1 MSVGAG
7 FFMLWLWDVFFV
19 LGCDI
24 GALAWVWTRTGR
36 RNEREGCGGSDWHR
50 VIEGAELRLKA
61 RAQGVGFCA
70 EGRARCFGCR
80 EGRRAVCAFEV
91 YTLWVCAGARSTRF
105 GCARVRVYAFG
116 AGAFVVCAF
125 VVCAGV
131 LSELVLDAE
140 VEELRVVLLYEPVV
154 LGVKS
159 DILILVIKG
168 SFEDGAVALI
178 EVCVVADVV
187 PSGA

>member
-1 MSVGAG
+1 MKKRKIQCPWALDFLCYGYGTYFCVG
-7 FFMLWLWDVFFV
+7 LRYWR
-19 LGCDI
+19 I

-50 VIEGAELRLKA
+50 VIEGAGLRLKA

-70 EGRARCFGCR
+70 EGGARCFGCR
-80 EGRRAVCAFEV
+80 EGRRE
-91 YTLWVCAGARSTRF
+91 
-105 GCARVRVYAFG
+105 VYAFG
-116 AGAFVVCAF
+116 VCAF

>member
-1 MSVGAG
+1 MWWERLAPGYRRGRVAPEGSRAG
-7 FFMLWLWDVFFV
+7 
-19 LGCDI
+19 
-24 GALAWVWTRTGR
+24 
-36 RNEREGCGGSDWHR
+36 
-50 VIEGAELRLKA
+50 
-61 RAQGVGFCA
+61 
-70 EGRARCFGCR
+70 GRARCFGCR
-80 EGRRAVCAFEV
+80 AGRRVVCAFEGYAFGARAGVVCAFEV
-91 YTLWVCAGARSTRF
+91 YTLWVCAG
-105 GCARVRVYAFG
+105 
-116 AGAFVVCAF
+116 

-131 LSELVLDAE
+131 LSELVLNTE

>member
-1 MSVGAG
+1 MVMGRI
-7 FFMLWLWDVFFV
+7 FV

-36 RNEREGCGGSDWHR
+36 RKEREGCGGSDWHR

-70 EGRARCFGCR
+70 EGGARCFGCR
-80 EGRRAVCAFEV
+80 AGRRVVCAFEV
-91 YTLWVCAGARSTRF
+91 YTLW
-105 GCARVRVYAFG
+105 
-116 AGAFVVCAF
+116 VCAF

>member
-19 LGCDI
+19 FGCDI

-36 RNEREGCGGSDWHR
+36 RNEREGGSGSGRRR

-61 RAQGVGFCA
+61 RAQGVGHGVLGV
-70 EGRARCFGCR
+70 GR
-80 EGRRAVCAFEV
+80 
-91 YTLWVCAGARSTRF
+91 
-105 GCARVRVYAFG
+105 
-116 AGAFVVCAF
+116 AFVVCAF

>member
-1 MSVGAG
+1 
-7 FFMLWLWDVFFV
+7 MLWLWDVFFV

-36 RNEREGCGGSDWHR
+36 RNEREGCGGSGWRR
-50 VIEGAELRLKA
+50 VIEGAELRLEDG
-61 RAQGVGFCA
+61 AQGVGRGVLGV
-70 EGRARCFGCR
+70 GR
-80 EGRRAVCAFEV
+80 
-91 YTLWVCAGARSTRF
+91 
-105 GCARVRVYAFG
+105 
-116 AGAFVVCAF
+116 AF

-131 LSELVLDAE
+131 LSELVLDTE

>member
-1 MSVGAG
+1 MKKRKIQCPWALDFLCYGYGTYFCVG
-7 FFMLWLWDVFFV
+7 LRYWR
-19 LGCDI
+19 I
-24 GALAWVWTRTGR
+24 GVGLDADREE
-36 RNEREGCGGSDWHR
+36 ERERGVWWERLAPGYRRGRVAPEGSR
-50 VIEGAELRLKA
+50 
-61 RAQGVGFCA
+61 A
-70 EGRARCFGCR
+70 EGGARCFGCR
-80 EGRRAVCAFEV
+80 AGRRVVCAFEV
-91 YTLWVCAGARSTRF
+91 YAFGARA
-105 GCARVRVYAFG
+105 GVVRAYEVYAFG
-116 AGAFVVCAF
+116 VCAG

-131 LSELVLDAE
+131 LSELVLDTE

>member
-1 MSVGAG
+1 
-7 FFMLWLWDVFFV
+7 MLWLWDVFFV

-80 EGRRAVCAFEV
+80 AGRREVYAFGARAGAVCAFEV
-91 YTLWVCAGARSTRF
+91 Y
-105 GCARVRVYAFG
+105 AFG
-116 AGAFVVCAF
+116 ARAGAVCAYEVYTLWVCAF

-159 DILILVIKG
+159 DILILVIQG

>member
-36 RNEREGCGGSDWHR
+36 RNEREGCGGSGWRR

-70 EGRARCFGCR
+70 EGGARCFGCR
-80 EGRRAVCAFEV
+80 AGRRVVYAYEV
-91 YTLWVCAGARSTRF
+91 YTLW
-105 GCARVRVYAFG
+105 
-116 AGAFVVCAF
+116 VCAF

>member
-1 MSVGAG
+1 
-7 FFMLWLWDVFFV
+7 MLWLWDVFFV

-36 RNEREGCGGSDWHR
+36 RNEREGGSGSGRRR

-61 RAQGVGFCA
+61 RAQGVGHGVLGV
-70 EGRARCFGCR
+70 GR
-80 EGRRAVCAFEV
+80 
-91 YTLWVCAGARSTRF
+91 
-105 GCARVRVYAFG
+105 
-116 AGAFVVCAF
+116 AFVVCAF

>member
-36 RNEREGCGGSDWHR
+36 RNEREGCGGSDRHR

-70 EGRARCFGCR
+70 EGGARCFGCR
-80 EGRRAVCAFEV
+80 AGRRVVRAYEV
-91 YTLWVCAGARSTRF
+91 YTLW
-105 GCARVRVYAFG
+105 
-116 AGAFVVCAF
+116 VCAF

-131 LSELVLDAE
+131 LSELVLDTE

>member
-1 MSVGAG
+1 
-7 FFMLWLWDVFFV
+7 MLWLWDVLFV

-36 RNEREGCGGSDWHR
+36 RNEREGCGGNDWHR

-61 RAQGVGFCA
+61 RAQGGQARSWCARVGA
-70 EGRARCFGCR
+70 RAG
-80 EGRRAVCAFEV
+80 AVCAFEV
-91 YTLWVCAGARSTRF
+91 YAFGVCAG
-105 GCARVRVYAFG
+105 
-116 AGAFVVCAF
+116 

-159 DILILVIKG
+159 DIFILVIQG

-178 EVCVVADVV
+178 EVCVVSDVV

>member
-1 MSVGAG
+1 
-7 FFMLWLWDVFFV
+7 MLWLWDVFFV

-36 RNEREGCGGSDWHR
+36 RNEREGWGGSDWHR

-91 YTLWVCAGARSTRF
+91 YTLWVCAGV
-105 GCARVRVYAFG
+105 VRAYEVYTLG
-116 AGAFVVCAF
+116 VCAF

-140 VEELRVVLLYEPVV
+140 VEELRIVLLYEPVV

>member
-1 MSVGAG
+1 M
-7 FFMLWLWDVFFV
+7 
-19 LGCDI
+19 
-24 GALAWVWTRTGR
+24 
-36 RNEREGCGGSDWHR
+36 
-50 VIEGAELRLKA
+50 
-61 RAQGVGFCA
+61 GVG
-70 EGRARCFGCR
+70 R
-80 EGRRAVCAFEV
+80 
-91 YTLWVCAGARSTRF
+91 AGAW
-105 GCARVRVYAFG
+105 CARVRVYAFG

>member
-80 EGRRAVCAFEV
+80 AGRRVVCAFEV
-91 YTLWVCAGARSTRF
+91 YTLW
-105 GCARVRVYAFG
+105 
-116 AGAFVVCAF
+116 VCAF

>member
-1 MSVGAG
+1 MKKRKIQCPWALDFLCYGYGTYFCVG
-7 FFMLWLWDVFFV
+7 LRYWR
-19 LGCDI
+19 I
-24 GALAWVWTRTGR
+24 GALVWVWTRTGR

-50 VIEGAELRLKA
+50 VIEGAGLRLKA

-70 EGRARCFGCR
+70 EGGARCFGCR
-80 EGRRAVCAFEV
+80 AGRRVRGLRVRGLRVRV
-91 YTLWVCAGARSTRF
+91 YTLW
-105 GCARVRVYAFG
+105 
-116 AGAFVVCAF
+116 VCAF

-131 LSELVLDAE
+131 LSELVLDTE

>member
-1 MSVGAG
+1 
-7 FFMLWLWDVFFV
+7 MLWLWDVFFV

-70 EGRARCFGCR
+70 QGVGFCAEGGARCFGCR
-80 EGRRAVCAFEV
+80 AGRRVVRAYEV
-91 YTLWVCAGARSTRF
+91 YTLW
-105 GCARVRVYAFG
+105 
-116 AGAFVVCAF
+116 VCAF

-159 DILILVIKG
+159 DILILVIEG

>member
-1 MSVGAG
+1 MVMGRIFCVG
-7 FFMLWLWDVFFV
+7 LRYWR
-19 LGCDI
+19 I

-80 EGRRAVCAFEV
+80 AGRRVVCAFEVYAFGARAGAVCAFEV
-91 YTLWVCAGARSTRF
+91 YTLW
-105 GCARVRVYAFG
+105 
-116 AGAFVVCAF
+116 VCAF

>member
-1 MSVGAG
+1 MVMGRI
-7 FFMLWLWDVFFV
+7 FV

-36 RNEREGCGGSDWHR
+36 RNEREGYGGSGWRR

-70 EGRARCFGCR
+70 EGGARCFGCR
-80 EGRRAVCAFEV
+80 AGRRVVCAFEV
-91 YTLWVCAGARSTRF
+91 YTLW
-105 GCARVRVYAFG
+105 
-116 AGAFVVCAF
+116 VCAF

-131 LSELVLDAE
+131 LSELVLDTE

>member
-1 MSVGAG
+1 MWWKRLASGYRRGRVAPEGSRAG
-7 FFMLWLWDVFFV
+7 GRV
-19 LGCDI
+19 L
-24 GALAWVWTRTGR
+24 R
-36 RNEREGCGGSDWHR
+36 
-50 VIEGAELRLKA
+50 
-61 RAQGVGFCA
+61 A

-80 EGRRAVCAFEV
+80 AGRRE
-91 YTLWVCAGARSTRF
+91 
-105 GCARVRVYAFG
+105 VYAFG
-116 AGAFVVCAF
+116 ARAFVVRAF

-131 LSELVLDAE
+131 LSELVLDTE

>member
-36 RNEREGCGGSDWHR
+36 RNEREGCGGSGWRR

-70 EGRARCFGCR
+70 GGRARCFGCR
-80 EGRRAVCAFEV
+80 EGRRVVYAFEV
-91 YTLWVCAGARSTRF
+91 YTLG
-105 GCARVRVYAFG
+105 
-116 AGAFVVCAF
+116 VCAF

-178 EVCVVADVV
+178 EVCVVSDVV

>member
-1 MSVGAG
+1 MKKRKIQCPWALDFLCYGYGTYFCVG
-7 FFMLWLWDVFFV
+7 LRYWR
-19 LGCDI
+19 I
-24 GALAWVWTRTGR
+24 GALAWVWTRTG

-50 VIEGAELRLKA
+50 VIEGAGLRLKA

-70 EGRARCFGCR
+70 EGGARCFGCR
-80 EGRRAVCAFEV
+80 AGRRVRGLRVRV
-91 YTLWVCAGARSTRF
+91 YTLW
-105 GCARVRVYAFG
+105 
-116 AGAFVVCAF
+116 VCAF

>member
-1 MSVGAG
+1 MGVGRAG
-7 FFMLWLWDVFFV
+7 AVCAYEVYAF
-19 LGCDI
+19 G
-24 GALAWVWTRTGR
+24 
-36 RNEREGCGGSDWHR
+36 
-50 VIEGAELRLKA
+50 A
-61 RAQGVGFCA
+61 RAGAVCAFEVYAFGVCA
-70 EGRARCFGCR
+70 GV
-80 EGRRAVCAFEV
+80 VCAFEV
-91 YTLWVCAGARSTRF
+91 YTLGVCAG
-105 GCARVRVYAFG
+105 G
-116 AGAFVVCAF
+116 AGAF

>member
-80 EGRRAVCAFEV
+80 AGRRVRGLRVRV
-91 YTLWVCAGARSTRF
+91 YTLW
-105 GCARVRVYAFG
+105 
-116 AGAFVVCAF
+116 VCAF

-131 LSELVLDAE
+131 LSELVLDTE

>member
-1 MSVGAG
+1 
-7 FFMLWLWDVFFV
+7 MLWLWDVFFV

-70 EGRARCFGCR
+70 EGGARCFGCR
-80 EGRRAVCAFEV
+80 AGRRVVCAFEV
-91 YTLWVCAGARSTRF
+91 YTLGARA
-105 GCARVRVYAFG
+105 GVVYAFG
-116 AGAFVVCAF
+116 ARAFVVRAYEVYTLGVCAGL
-125 VVCAGV
+125 VCAGV
-131 LSELVLDAE
+131 LSELVFDAE

>member
-36 RNEREGCGGSDWHR
+36 RNEREGCGGSDRHR

-61 RAQGVGFCA
+61 RAY
-70 EGRARCFGCR
+70 
-80 EGRRAVCAFEV
+80 EV
-91 YTLWVCAGARSTRF
+91 YTLWVCAF
-105 GCARVRVYAFG
+105 E
-116 AGAFVVCAF
+116 
-125 VVCAGV
+125 VCAGV

-178 EVCVVADVV
+178 EVCVVSDVV

>member
-1 MSVGAG
+1 MGRI
-7 FFMLWLWDVFFV
+7 FV
-19 LGCDI
+19 LGSDI

-36 RNEREGCGGSDWHR
+36 RNEREGCGGSDRHR

-70 EGRARCFGCR
+70 EGRVRCFGCR
-80 EGRRAVCAFEV
+80 AGRRVVC
-91 YTLWVCAGARSTRF
+91 
-105 GCARVRVYAFG
+105 AFG

>member
-1 MSVGAG
+1 
-7 FFMLWLWDVFFV
+7 MLWLWDVLFV
-19 LGCDI
+19 LGGDI

-36 RNEREGCGGSDWHR
+36 RNEREGGSGSGRRR

-61 RAQGVGFCA
+61 RAQGVGHGVLGV
-70 EGRARCFGCR
+70 GR
-80 EGRRAVCAFEV
+80 
-91 YTLWVCAGARSTRF
+91 
-105 GCARVRVYAFG
+105 
-116 AGAFVVCAF
+116 AFVVCAF

>member
-80 EGRRAVCAFEV
+80 AGRRE
-91 YTLWVCAGARSTRF
+91 
-105 GCARVRVYAFG
+105 VYAFG
-116 AGAFVVCAF
+116 ARAFVVRAYEVYTLGVCAGL
-125 VVCAGV
+125 VCAGV

>member
-36 RNEREGCGGSDWHR
+36 RNEREGCGGSGWRR

-61 RAQGVGFCA
+61 RAQGVGRGVLGV
-70 EGRARCFGCR
+70 GR
-80 EGRRAVCAFEV
+80 
-91 YTLWVCAGARSTRF
+91 
-105 GCARVRVYAFG
+105 
-116 AGAFVVCAF
+116 AF

-131 LSELVLDAE
+131 LSELVLDTE

-168 SFEDGAVALI
+168 SFEDSAVALI